1 VGGHPIIDVAC
12 GSGRNGIFL
21 AQLGCSVIC
30 LDRDLSRLP
39 NDKLLNVSLK
49 RHQMDLITDE
59 WPFAERTIGGI
70 LLVDFLHLPLFEN
83 FERSLIPGGYF
94 LIETVTGRG
103 GNYLELPSAGEL
115 RNALKRTFEL
125 EFYRESK
132 VGPENLDRVS
142 VKVLARRKDFAGTTT
157 NEQLV

>member
-1 VGGHPIIDVAC
+1 MSANRKLIPPRKKTRPASQSFEPTPLVRKYAFQIAQAAGGLPIIDVAC

-83 FERSLIPGGYF
+83 FERSL
-94 LIETVTGRG
+94 
-103 GNYLELPSAGEL
+103 
-115 RNALKRTFEL
+115 
-125 EFYRESK
+125 
-132 VGPENLDRVS
+132 
-142 VKVLARRKDFAGTTT
+142 
-157 NEQLV
+157 